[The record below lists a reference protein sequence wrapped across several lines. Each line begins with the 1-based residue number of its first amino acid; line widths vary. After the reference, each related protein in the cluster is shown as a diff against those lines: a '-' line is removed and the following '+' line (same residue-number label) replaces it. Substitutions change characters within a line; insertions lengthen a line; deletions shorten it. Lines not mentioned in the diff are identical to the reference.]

1 MSDAQV
7 PPPPASATTPDTK
20 ALIRTI
26 VGTGIGLGTLLLML
40 IGLML
45 QQNAAVN
52 TRIDDLNVSVNAR
65 FGDVNARIDDVTAN
79 VNARIDDVNANMNAR
94 FDDLRSDIN
103 RRFDDVQADIR
114 EIRAML
120 SELLKGDPPAADLP
134 PAVGDPAAWVA
145 PPPES
150 APRARAGSRPFR
162 RAKRRTPPASAP
174 APTPRLGQRREVGK
188 ARGTP
193 SAPLAPHQVGWG
205 HELKCT
211 TYLWG
216 AAFHGQ
222 AGARAAGRAAARHPP
237 S

>member
-1 MSDAQV
+1 MHTNWRGPGSCASQRPPARSGLSPAVTVRIRRARARPPARRRRSPDDRQDAKAHDGSEQCYATGMSDAQV

-120 SELLKGDPPAADLP
+120 SELLKGDTPAAD
-134 PAVGDPAAWVA
+134 
-145 PPPES
+145 
-150 APRARAGSRPFR
+150 
-162 RAKRRTPPASAP
+162 
-174 APTPRLGQRREVGK
+174 
-188 ARGTP
+188 
-193 SAPLAPHQVGWG
+193 
-205 HELKCT
+205 
-211 TYLWG
+211 
-216 AAFHGQ
+216 
-222 AGARAAGRAAARHPP
+222 
-237 S
+237 

>member
-1 MSDAQV
+1 MHTNCRGPRLLRLSAPARTIGTVAGRHGADALRRGRDDRQDAKAHDGSEQCYATDMSDAQV

-120 SELLKGDPPAADLP
+120 SELLKGDTPAAD
-134 PAVGDPAAWVA
+134 
-145 PPPES
+145 
-150 APRARAGSRPFR
+150 
-162 RAKRRTPPASAP
+162 
-174 APTPRLGQRREVGK
+174 
-188 ARGTP
+188 
-193 SAPLAPHQVGWG
+193 
-205 HELKCT
+205 
-211 TYLWG
+211 
-216 AAFHGQ
+216 
-222 AGARAAGRAAARHPP
+222 
-237 S
+237 